1 MSSDIVLKN
10 YWSGNEEFADLFNAV
25 LFGGSQIIRADELE
39 NEDTEDSVVLEHR
52 KQAEGVKAARDN
64 IKIMKKST
72 AYGVQLVLLGLE
84 SQEHIHYAMP
94 LRVMGYDYATY
105 KKQYNNNARQYKKQ
119 SAQQDARLD
128 EHEFLSKSGKGIPY
142 HVHHGVADG
151 RSRIGQELHAARR
164 IKFRHGFP

>member
-1 MSSDIVLKN
+1 MSSDTVLKN

-105 KKQYNNNARQYKKQ
+105 KKQYNKMPDNTKSSQHSRM
-119 SAQQDARLD
+119 QDLTSTN
-128 EHEFLSKSGKGIPY
+128 FYPK
-142 HVHHGVADG
+142 
-151 RSRIGQELHAARR
+151 
-164 IKFRHGFP
+164 

>member
-94 LRVMGYDYATY
+94 LRVMGMIMPLIRNSIIIMPDNT
-105 KKQYNNNARQYKKQ
+105 KSSQHSRM
-119 SAQQDARLD
+119 QDLTSTN
-128 EHEFLSKSGKGIPY
+128 FYPK
-142 HVHHGVADG
+142 
-151 RSRIGQELHAARR
+151 
-164 IKFRHGFP
+164 

>member
-1 MSSDIVLKN
+1 MSSDTVLKN

-105 KKQYNNNARQYKKQ
+105 KKQYNNNARQYKSSQ
-119 SAQQDARLD
+119 HSRMQDLTSTN
-128 EHEFLSKSGKGIPY
+128 FYPK
-142 HVHHGVADG
+142 
-151 RSRIGQELHAARR
+151 
-164 IKFRHGFP
+164 

>member
-1 MSSDIVLKN
+1 MLKN

-39 NEDTEDSVVLEHR
+39 NEDTEDSVVLEQR
-52 KQAEGVKAARDN
+52 KQAGGVKAARDN

-105 KKQYNNNARQYKKQ
+105 KKQYNNNAR
-119 SAQQDARLD
+119 
-128 EHEFLSKSGKGIPY
+128 
-142 HVHHGVADG
+142 
-151 RSRIGQELHAARR
+151 
-164 IKFRHGFP
+164 

>member
-1 MSSDIVLKN
+1 MSSDTVLKN

-105 KKQYNNNARQYKKQ
+105 KKQYNNNREFDTLKSKKVPQ
-119 SAQQDARLD
+119 SL
-128 EHEFLSKSGKGIPY
+128 E
-142 HVHHGVADG
+142 
-151 RSRIGQELHAARR
+151 IGLFFCQ
-164 IKFRHGFP
+164 IFIFII

>member
-1 MSSDIVLKN
+1 MSSDTVLKN

-94 LRVMGYDYATY
+94 MRIMGYDYGAY
-105 KKQYNNNARQYKKQ
+105 KKQYDNNAVKYKNGKGL
-119 SAQQDARLD
+119 SSD
-128 EHEFLSKSGKGIPY
+128 EFLSKMRKTDKFIP
-142 HVHHGVADG
+142 VIKKKW
-151 RSRIGQELHAARR
+151 RSM
-164 IKFRHGFP
+164 